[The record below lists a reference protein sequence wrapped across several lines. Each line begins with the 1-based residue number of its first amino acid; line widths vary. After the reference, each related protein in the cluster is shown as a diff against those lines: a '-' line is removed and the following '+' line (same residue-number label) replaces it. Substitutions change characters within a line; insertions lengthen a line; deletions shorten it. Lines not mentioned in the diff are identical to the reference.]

1 MTIKNDWVNRS
12 AYDSLEEEAR
22 SLRTQVFEMAG
33 ATSTAYELERT
44 GTAKLRRES
53 DRRRDWVA
61 GLAVLSAVQLLVIWA
76 LVMFFVLGNH

>member
-1 MTIKNDWVNRS
+1 MTIKNKMVTRE

-22 SLRTQVFEMAG
+22 SLRKQVFDMAG

-53 DRRRDWVA
+53 GRYRDWAA
-61 GLAVLSAVQLLVIWA
+61 GLAVLSAVQSLIIFA
-76 LVMFFVLGNH
+76 LILF